1 LIVLDK
7 TDLAIIEILRK
18 NARTPYT
25 EIAKTLR
32 LSEAAIRKRI
42 DKLIRLGVIK
52 RFTID
57 VTLES
62 EIKAIILVKVNPP
75 TPVSEVS
82 KKIIKFNG
90 VDVVYEITGD
100 YDLAVIVHSKN
111 VLEINKYID
120 MIRDIKGVAGTNTM
134 VVLKAWY

>member
-1 LIVLDK
+1 MIVLDK

>member
-1 LIVLDK
+1 MIVLDK
-7 TDLAIIEILRK
+7 IDLTIIDILRK

-25 EIAKTLR
+25 EIAKKLR

-42 DKLIRLGVIK
+42 DKLVRLGVIR

-57 VTLES
+57 VSLEN

-100 YDLAVIVHSKN
+100 HDIAVIVHGQSM
-111 VLEINKYID
+111 LEINKYID

-134 VVLKAWY
+134 IVLRAWY

>member
-1 LIVLDK
+1 MMVLDK
-7 TDLAIIEILRK
+7 IDLTIINILRK

-25 EIAKTLR
+25 EIAKKLR

-42 DKLIRLGVIK
+42 DKLIKMGVIR

-57 VTLES
+57 VSLEN

-82 KKIIKFNG
+82 KRIIKFNG

-100 YDLAVIVHSKN
+100 HDIAVIVHGQSM
-111 VLEINKYID
+111 LEINKYID

-134 VVLKAWY
+134 IVLRAWY

>member
-1 LIVLDK
+1 MMVLDK
-7 TDLAIIEILRK
+7 IDLTIINILRK

-25 EIAKTLR
+25 EIAKKLR

-42 DKLIRLGVIK
+42 DKLVKMGVIR

-57 VTLES
+57 VSLEN

-82 KKIIKFNG
+82 KRIIKFNG

-100 YDLAVIVHSKN
+100 HDIAVIVHGQSM
-111 VLEINKYID
+111 LEINKYID

-134 VVLKAWY
+134 IVLRAWY